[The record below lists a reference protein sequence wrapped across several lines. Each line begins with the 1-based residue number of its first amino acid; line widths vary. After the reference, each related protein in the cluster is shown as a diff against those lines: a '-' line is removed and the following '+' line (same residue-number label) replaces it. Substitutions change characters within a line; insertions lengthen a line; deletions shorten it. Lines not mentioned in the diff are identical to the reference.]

1 MFFISRG
8 QCEVIG
14 TDGRTVVATLRG
26 GDFFGEIALLEHR
39 PRSASVRAATYCDL
53 YRLDK
58 ESFER
63 VIAKFP
69 EFAAHIGAKSAG
81 RREGTG
87 GPGPRRPASR

>member
-1 MFFISRG
+1 
-8 QCEVIG
+8 VIG
-14 TDGRTVVATLRG
+14 TDGRSVIATLRG

-58 ESFER
+58 ESFDR

-81 RREGTG
+81 RRQ
-87 GPGPRRPASR
+87 GPGGQALRRPASR

>member
-1 MFFISRG
+1 
-8 QCEVIG
+8 
-14 TDGRTVVATLRG
+14 
-26 GDFFGEIALLEHR
+26 
-39 PRSASVRAATYCDL
+39 VRAATYCDL

-81 RREGTG
+81 RRQGTG